1 MNPFIMCLPVTLPPA
16 ASTRD
21 TTVAST
27 SGMKPSIACEVN
39 TCGMPATLIWSLK
52 LTVLPASNPRSPPPM
67 AHFQS
72 QAW

>member
-1 MNPFIMCLPVTLPPA
+1 MCLPVTFAPA

-27 SGMKPSIACEVN
+27 SGMKPSRACEVN
-39 TCGMPATLIWSLK
+39 TCGIPATLTWSLK
-52 LTVLPASNPRSPPPM
+52 LTVLPASNPLLPPPM

-72 QAW
+72 QA